1 MGWAPCLAPGD
12 YMANADYK
20 PDLSSLE
27 NDYQILSEL
36 HRSEKSRTFLA
47 RHIGLN
53 RDVTI
58 TIVHSRDEADR
69 QMLTQLAADTRIL
82 TSARH
87 PNIIPV
93 LEGRQLW
100 ADTFAVVRARVRG
113 STLHQLVAEIGPLPL
128 PRAALENINA
138 ALEWAR
144 KGGILLRQV
153 SPDEVVFQQ
162 GSGRVLLAFDPTI
175 PMSDSSLDRC
185 GDARTIGR
193 LAWEMLAGR
202 PVDDPTGKSLT
213 ALRPDL
219 PKRIIDETNALM
231 NCRREGP
238 APNTA
243 AYIAMLGNPP
253 SVLSGRGPMMPGAL
267 GVVVPA
273 AAAQARPRA
282 ADNAVVVAER
292 GLGFNGRVAVAAA
305 VLAVIVLV
313 ALLIVNRDG
322 SDAPVSVSGNP
333 PSDSVSQAAGE
344 VGRQRPADTT
354 KLFAPPTERRHE
366 PGRTIPPALTMPNP
380 GAATDSAAATDLTSA
395 IERGDA
401 PMNRVYSQLIAT
413 LRLQS
418 GAAAGD
424 RDPASVAQLRE
435 GHRKWLNDRNAA
447 CGTVG
452 VGPQYAT
459 ARAQCYADHSAKR
472 MRELQELL
480 DEIPKL

>member
-1 MGWAPCLAPGD
+1 
-12 YMANADYK
+12 MANADYK

-36 HRSEKSRTFLA
+36 HRSDKSRTFLA

-58 TIVHSRDEADR
+58 TVVHSRDEADR

-82 TSARH
+82 ASARH

-175 PMSDSSLDRC
+175 PMADSSLDRC
-185 GDARTIGR
+185 ADARTIGR

-202 PVDDPTGKSLT
+202 PVDDPSGKSLT

-253 SVLSGRGPMMPGAL
+253 SVLSGRGPMVPGAL

-282 ADNAVVVAER
+282 ADNSALVAER

-313 ALLIVNRDG
+313 ALV
-322 SDAPVSVSGNP
+322 V
-333 PSDSVSQAAGE
+333 AA
-344 VGRQRPADTT
+344 V
-354 KLFAPPTERRHE
+354 
-366 PGRTIPPALTMPNP
+366 
-380 GAATDSAAATDLTSA
+380 
-395 IERGDA
+395 
-401 PMNRVYSQLIAT
+401 
-413 LRLQS
+413 
-418 GAAAGD
+418 
-424 RDPASVAQLRE
+424 
-435 GHRKWLNDRNAA
+435 
-447 CGTVG
+447 
-452 VGPQYAT
+452 
-459 ARAQCYADHSAKR
+459 
-472 MRELQELL
+472 
-480 DEIPKL
+480 